1 MTILDYIGLSIH
13 EQISMFYEILERID
27 RDYSYKIDKEL
38 VDIIFT
44 EIWMLDHTEDQ
55 MYAFEYL
62 TEQIEYDLDD
72 YVYTA
77 KELEDLYEYLLMFR
91 DDLFKKYN
99 I

>member
-1 MTILDYIGLSIH
+1 MQIFDYKGLSIH
-13 EQISMFYEILERID
+13 EQISMFYEILERVD
-27 RDYSYKIDKEL
+27 LDCSYKIDNEF

-44 EIWMLDHTEDQ
+44 EIGMLDHTEDQ

-62 TEQIEYDLDD
+62 TERTEYDSDD
-72 YVYTA
+72 YVYAA
-77 KELEDLYEYLLMFR
+77 KELEDLYESLLMFR

>member
-1 MTILDYIGLSIH
+1 MTILDYVGLSIH

-62 TEQIEYDLDD
+62 TAQTEYDSDD

-77 KELEDLYEYLLMFR
+77 KELEDLYESLLMFR

>member
-1 MTILDYIGLSIH
+1 MTILDYVGLSIH

-62 TEQIEYDLDD
+62 TEQTEYDPDD

-77 KELEDLYEYLLMFR
+77 KELEDLYESLLLFR
-91 DDLFKKYN
+91 DDLFKKHN

>member
-1 MTILDYIGLSIH
+1 MTILDYIDLSIH

-62 TEQIEYDLDD
+62 TEQTEYDSDD

-77 KELEDLYEYLLMFR
+77 KELEDLYESLLMFR

>member
-1 MTILDYIGLSIH
+1 MTILDYIDLSIH

-44 EIWMLDHTEDQ
+44 EIWMLDHTEDK
-55 MYAFEYL
+55 MCAFEYL
-62 TEQIEYDLDD
+62 TEQIEYDPDD

>member
-62 TEQIEYDLDD
+62 TEQIEYDPDD

>member
-1 MTILDYIGLSIH
+1 MQIFDYKGLSIH
-13 EQISMFYEILERID
+13 EQISAFYEILERAD
-27 RDYSYKIDKEL
+27 RDYSYKIDKEFI
-38 VDIIFT
+38 DIIII
-44 EIWMLDHTEDQ
+44 EIWMLYHTEDQ

-62 TEQIEYDLDD
+62 TAQTEYDSDD

-77 KELEDLYEYLLMFR
+77 KELEELYDSLLMFR

>member
-1 MTILDYIGLSIH
+1 MTILDYIDLSIH

-55 MYAFEYL
+55 MCAFEYL
-62 TEQIEYDLDD
+62 TEQIEYDPDD

>member
-1 MTILDYIGLSIH
+1 MPICDYKGLSIH
-13 EQISMFYEILERID
+13 EQISLFYEILERVD
-27 RDYSYKIDKEL
+27 RDYSYKIDNEFL
-38 VDIIFT
+38 DIIFK

-62 TEQIEYDLDD
+62 TEEREYDSDD

-77 KELEDLYEYLLMFR
+77 KELEELYERLLMFR

>member
-62 TEQIEYDLDD
+62 TEQIEYDSDD

>member
-62 TEQIEYDLDD
+62 TEQTEYDSDD

-77 KELEDLYEYLLMFR
+77 KELEDLYESLLMFR